1 MRDFRQHRFLLGNKN
16 SKETSFTLEELQLKR
31 RKGQIDDTTP
41 VWSTKLQAWLPY
53 NEILSEEMLLGA
65 DLSYS
70 KPHSAKDMP
79 RVKKSNLFPVRPWIR
94 FWARMIDYNCL
105 GLINGIFFSHYF
117 RYASLIFFP
126 FFTFALIPLLWVP
139 IEAILLSTIGTT
151 PGKWILKV
159 KISNKNRKRK
169 YLTFEQACKRSIAVW
184 FFGMG
189 CGIPIIQIIALI
201 LAKIRLSH
209 TKTTIWD
216 KKNRLIVRH
225 DKVGILRICIVILF
239 FFIIFFILML
249 QIIRIFAMWEGE
261 PTWR

>member
-1 MRDFRQHRFLLGNKN
+1 MKDFRQHRFLLRNKN
-16 SKETSFTLEELQLKR
+16 SKEKSFTLEELQLKR
-31 RKGQIDDTTP
+31 RKGQIIDTTQ

-53 NEILSEEMLLGA
+53 NEIVSEEMLLGA

-70 KPHSAKDMP
+70 KPHSQYMHT
-79 RVKKSNLFPVRPWIR
+79 VKRSNPFQLRPWVR

-105 GLINGIFFSHYF
+105 GLVYRIFFGNYLSHT
-117 RYASLIFFP
+117 SLIFFP
-126 FFTFALIPLLWVP
+126 FFTLAFIPLLWIP

-159 KISNKNRKRK
+159 KVSNKKRKKK
-169 YLTFEQACKRSIAVW
+169 YLTFEQSCKRSITVW

-201 LAKIRLSH
+201 IAKIRLNH

-216 KKNRLIVRH
+216 KNNRLIVRH
-225 DKVGILRICIVILF
+225 NKIGILRISIVILF
-239 FFIIFFILML
+239 FFILML
-249 QIIRIFAMWEGE
+249 QIIRIFAMWEGDL
-261 PTWR
+261 TWR